1 MDLFRKKRVKK
12 HGRLLDKPL
21 NGSEQCIGCG
31 ADCCRGFP
39 SVKLTPNE
47 YATLE
52 RLGAVRLEF
61 LLSGHHYLII
71 ENGCEF
77 LMNNRCGIYDHRPE
91 ICRRFTC
98 VDSLPGDSSS

>member
-1 MDLFRKKRVKK
+1 MDLFKERRVKK
-12 HGRLLDKPL
+12 RGRLLDNPMD
-21 NGSEQCIGCG
+21 GTERCIGCD

-39 SVKLTPNE
+39 SVELTPTE

-52 RLGAVRLEF
+52 RLGAVRLEY
-61 LLSGHHYLII
+61 LLNGRYYLII

-77 LMNNRCGIYDHRPE
+77 LEGNRCRIYGDRPE

-98 VDSLPGDSSS
+98 TDAGP

>member
-1 MDLFRKKRVKK
+1 MDLFRTKRVKK

-21 NGSEQCIGCG
+21 DGCKQCIGCD

-39 SVKLTPNE
+39 SVELTPDE
-47 YATLE
+47 YTTLE
-52 RLGAVRLEF
+52 LLGAVRLEF
-61 LLSGHHYLII
+61 LLSGRHYLII

-77 LMNNRCGIYDHRPE
+77 LVNNRCRIYDHRPD

-98 VDSLPGDSSS
+98 VDC